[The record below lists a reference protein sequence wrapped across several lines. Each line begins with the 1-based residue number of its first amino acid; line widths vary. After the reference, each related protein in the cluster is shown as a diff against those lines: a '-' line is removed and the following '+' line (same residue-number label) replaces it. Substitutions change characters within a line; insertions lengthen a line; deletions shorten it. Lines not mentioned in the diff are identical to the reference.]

1 LTKSGIVTKLS
12 EQATTTTTGH
22 DMNNLT
28 PEEIL
33 AIMKAVSTK
42 ESKEARSAIEND
54 SQVEVNTLVRVK
66 GILKRGQAFN
76 SKGTSRIPW
85 KTAIALLLKRSGVTG
100 PGSIE
105 LLTEAIRDAVAMN
118 KDARDALLNENGIG
132 DALQIVDKEL
142 CEKLPPIQK
151 DGNISFA
158 ASVVEAVREPTLVA
172 DEIEDN
178 DKSGTEAAK

>member
-1 LTKSGIVTKLS
+1 M
-12 EQATTTTTGH
+12 H
-22 DMNNLT
+22 NLT

-42 ESKEARSAIEND
+42 ESTQARKAIAND
-54 SQVEVNTLVRVK
+54 SQVEVDTLVRVK
-66 GILKRGQAFN
+66 GLLKRGEAFS
-76 SKGTSRIPW
+76 SKGTSRLPW
-85 KTAIALLLKRSGVTG
+85 KVAIALLLTRSGVTG

-105 LLTEAIRDAVAMN
+105 LLTEAIRDAVTMN
-118 KDARDALLNENGIG
+118 KDSRDALLKENGIG

-142 CEKLPPIQK
+142 CEKLPPIEK

-158 ASVVEAVREPTLVA
+158 ASVVEAVRKPALVA
-172 DEIEDN
+172 DENEDN

>member
-1 LTKSGIVTKLS
+1 MI
-12 EQATTTTTGH
+12 H
-22 DMNNLT
+22 NLT

-33 AIMKAVSTK
+33 AIMKAVPTK
-42 ESKEARSAIEND
+42 EVTKVRKAIAND

-66 GILKRGQAFN
+66 GILKRGEAFD
-76 SKGTSRIPW
+76 SKGTSRVPW
-85 KTAIALLLKRSGVTG
+85 KVAIALLLKRSGVTG

-105 LLTEAIRDAVAMN
+105 LLTEAIRDAVTMN
-118 KDARDALLNENGIG
+118 KDSRDELLKENGIG

-172 DEIEDN
+172 DESEDN
-178 DKSGTEAAK
+178 DTSGIEAAK